1 MKAFDRGQCKRPG
14 NGGGSGFTLV
24 ELMIVIVIM
33 VILAAAAV
41 PLFNGYA
48 QRAKDSKAIAECRQV
63 VQAAQVKAN
72 DLYAAGTL
80 EITQTNNSIA
90 KYNEEI
96 KKLAD
101 VKGQIEDGPTVDG
114 TAQITFVMYECEN
127 GTRVRYDVTK
137 NPKYAVETAEA
148 PLTVIKDWTKKAD
161 QWLADIVAAK
171 PSANRLDRQDL
182 IAAAIENGGLL
193 KVDDEI
199 KKGTPFEKQT
209 LYWRPYYIGNFKEN
223 PQMVL
228 YATTYDASGKNNH
241 GGWDARLV
249 YADGKVYVSQPTGY
263 DKNPGG
269 TIIAEWAGN
278 KDVTAIKDYS
288 ALETWLQD
296 HNFTT
301 K

>member
-148 PLTVIKDWTKKAD
+148 PLTVIKDWTKT
-161 QWLADIVAAK
+161 
-171 PSANRLDRQDL
+171 ANDYVIDFFKNNNKNQIGSYDRYKMYQDMIDKGQIKEL
-182 IAAAIENGGLL
+182 P
-193 KVDDEI
+193 VDKEI
-199 KKGTPFEKQT
+199 KGGTPFENT
-209 LYWRPYYIGNFKEN
+209 DLYWRPYYIGNNKVNAEDVTS
-223 PQMVL
+223 VL
-228 YATTYDASGKNNH
+228 YAVSQGN
-241 GGWDARLV
+241 GGWKASLV
-249 YADGKVYVSQPTGY
+249 YVDGDVYVSTQRHAY
-263 DKNPGG
+263 NG
-269 TIIAEWAGN
+269 TPEGANIAN
-278 KDVTAIKDYS
+278 LKDC
-288 ALETWLQD
+288 ETTEAVRATLLA
-296 HNFTT
+296 NGFVL
-301 K
+301 KE